1 MPFYKLKGSENGT
14 KQHFSPEKSIGPES
28 IGLESDSR
36 LIENSDTFISDRF
49 KNIPPLKVL

>member
-36 LIENSDTFISDRF
+36 LIENSDTFI
-49 KNIPPLKVL
+49 